1 MVKKMN
7 LANKSFID
15 TLETLCDDLGSKDK
29 INSILSS
36 DIEVKSYFMALK
48 RLGLNIKF
56 ILTILSEIVCAY
68 EFTQEEFGY
77 FYKRLRLCYDYTKSE
92 YTSTAL
98 DIMLQLADRNMTDK
112 IATLN
117 SCYMN
122 LDSEIDLID
131 TKDGQR
137 FIIVRTSKGIKIF
150 LDTDE
155 LKKIEDRLY
164 CIVIDDDGIE
174 IIGEDDKEKATREKL
189 KIFIKEKD

>member
-1 MVKKMN
+1 MN
-7 LANKSFID
+7 LANKNFID
-15 TLETLCDDLGSKDK
+15 TLEILCDDLGSKDK

-68 EFTQEEFGY
+68 EFTQEEFDY

-92 YTSTAL
+92 YTSIAL

-112 IATLN
+112 IETLN

-122 LDSEIDLID
+122 LDGEIDLID

-137 FIIVRTSKGIKIF
+137 FILVRTSKGIKVF